1 MKPITVYEYSRL
13 YKKDIGDKVYNA
25 LVNFFGDDKNDK
37 FPYYSLIKD
46 GIRFKQ
52 YVGVL
57 CVGDQIIEVLP
68 KADKSKNDDN
78 SDNWRD
84 CLVHMLRRVYKLDVK
99 SPSKAPQ
106 KLTSSAIL
114 DIFIYQFLN
123 EVDTLLNRGLVKC
136 YHREEKNLFALK
148 GKLLWN
154 QHLSKNVIHKERFYV
169 NYTSYDYEHI
179 LNRIL
184 RQALEIIP
192 KIAGNPSLKGR
203 AASTLFNF
211 PELKRLQVTKDL
223 FMNISFD
230 RKTEDYKH
238 AIEIAK
244 LLLLRYMPDTRHG
257 KTNILALMFDMNK
270 LWEEFIFRVLKKQ
283 LQNYAV
289 RDQVP
294 KQYWFSNKHHKTV
307 RPDIVISEGQRI
319 KAIIDTKWKCP
330 DYDKEVG
337 SIAPTDSDLHQMFV
351 YAKVFQTKQV
361 ALAYPE
367 SNNCSEIKGVFRD
380 AYWGTDCDLIFLP
393 CGTISSDWEK
403 KIGEVVKNW
412 LWTRFLY
419 VLP

>member
-1 MKPITVYEYSRL
+1 MKPITVYEYSSL
-13 YKKDIGDKVYNA
+13 YKKDLGDKVYNA
-25 LVNFFGDDKNDK
+25 LVNLFGDDKNDK

-154 QHLSKNVIHKERFYV
+154 QHLSKNVIPKERFYV

-179 LNRIL
+179 LNRFL
-184 RQALEIIP
+184 RQAL
-192 KIAGNPSLKGR
+192 A
-203 AASTLFNF
+203 
-211 PELKRLQVTKDL
+211 Q
-223 FMNISFD
+223 
-230 RKTEDYKH
+230 
-238 AIEIAK
+238 
-244 LLLLRYMPDTRHG
+244 
-257 KTNILALMFDMNK
+257 
-270 LWEEFIFRVLKKQ
+270 
-283 LQNYAV
+283 
-289 RDQVP
+289 
-294 KQYWFSNKHHKTV
+294 FSPPPRCTPLV
-307 RPDIVISEGQRI
+307 
-319 KAIIDTKWKCP
+319 
-330 DYDKEVG
+330 
-337 SIAPTDSDLHQMFV
+337 
-351 YAKVFQTKQV
+351 
-361 ALAYPE
+361 
-367 SNNCSEIKGVFRD
+367 
-380 AYWGTDCDLIFLP
+380 
-393 CGTISSDWEK
+393 
-403 KIGEVVKNW
+403 
-412 LWTRFLY
+412 
-419 VLP
+419 